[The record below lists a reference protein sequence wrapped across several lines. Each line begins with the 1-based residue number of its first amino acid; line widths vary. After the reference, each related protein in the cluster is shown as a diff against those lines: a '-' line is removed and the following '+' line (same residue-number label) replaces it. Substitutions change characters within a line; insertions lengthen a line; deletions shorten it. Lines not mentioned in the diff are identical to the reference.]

1 LSAPTGVELYKNIG
15 GAKDKPFLSPASRLK
30 FDGKVI
36 KVVWV
41 ECGGEIMA
49 VLAYILFKVNS
60 GTEREVCHKLV
71 GFDEIIQADIVFG
84 EYDVLAKIETEDLA
98 MLEEFVSQKV
108 RNVPNV
114 LVTSTMIISR
124 EYRGKNNRKETK

>member
-1 LSAPTGVELYKNIG
+1 
-15 GAKDKPFLSPASRLK
+15 
-30 FDGKVI
+30 
-36 KVVWV
+36 
-41 ECGGEIMA
+41 MA

-60 GTEREVCHKLV
+60 GTEREVCQKLV
-71 GFDEIIQADIVFG
+71 GLDEIIQADIVFG

>member
-1 LSAPTGVELYKNIG
+1 
-15 GAKDKPFLSPASRLK
+15 
-30 FDGKVI
+30 
-36 KVVWV
+36 
-41 ECGGEIMA
+41 MA

-60 GTEREVCHKLV
+60 GTERDVCQKLV

-108 RNVPNV
+108 RNVSNV

-124 EYRGKNNRKETK
+124 EYRGKNNRKKTK